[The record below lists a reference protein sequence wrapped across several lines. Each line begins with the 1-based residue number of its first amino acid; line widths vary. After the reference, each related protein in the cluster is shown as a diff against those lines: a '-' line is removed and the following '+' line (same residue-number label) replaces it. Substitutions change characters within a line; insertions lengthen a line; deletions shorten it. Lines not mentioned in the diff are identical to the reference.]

1 MNMAT
6 SQQALLN
13 SLVGQQVSVHT
24 SGGAQDFKDTGMLDS
39 FDDQWVRLRD
49 DKGKYLYLCVS
60 RIRLIKPA

>member
-1 MNMAT
+1 MDMSARQ
-6 SQQALLN
+6 SPLLV